1 MFNQTLPN
9 HKIIWLNETES
20 TNLYANSIL
29 KDNPADETAI
39 VAAFQT
45 KGKGQHQNNWVSDAG
60 KNILMSRIVYPV
72 FLKPD
77 EIFFLNKVVTKAIL
91 NFLQAEFS
99 IAAKIKW
106 PNDIYVGDKKIA
118 GILIENAVM
127 GSHIKHAIIG
137 IGLNVNQENFGEL
150 LKQKCTSI
158 KLITNQEFV
167 VNVMVIKLLNH
178 LHICYEMLIG
188 KRFQALTD
196 FYMKHLYRLNEPHFF
211 KVNFEKVGGTI
222 VGVNHKGKLIVLIEG
237 EFKTFMN
244 KEIEYLIQE

>member
-1 MFNQTLPN
+1 
-9 HKIIWLNETES
+9 
-20 TNLYANSIL
+20 
-29 KDNPADETAI
+29 
-39 VAAFQT
+39 
-45 KGKGQHQNNWVSDAG
+45 
-60 KNILMSRIVYPV
+60 
-72 FLKPD
+72 
-77 EIFFLNKVVTKAIL
+77 
-91 NFLQAEFS
+91 
-99 IAAKIKW
+99 
-106 PNDIYVGDKKIA
+106 
-118 GILIENAVM
+118 M